1 MSIVGKVVAYTNDS
15 FYLVDT
21 RIKLTKQQAQGYTPI
36 GIPRGKEPSDLVGEY
51 VKFYIKKR
59 TYKFT
64 NISDSVNIFLVVRF
78 ESIKQPSI

>member
-64 NISDSVNIFLVVRF
+64 NNGEIREGKLIGLIRLEVL
-78 ESIKQPSI
+78 